1 MSGLDG
7 WLERV
12 YSAEDSAENRRIYDD
27 WAESYDR
34 DVLSGGYSYLPMAAG
49 LFGRHVGAGE
59 TPVLDAGCGS
69 GLIGDMLA
77 RLGYANLTGIDLS
90 EGMLREAARKG
101 AYRELRRRMLG
112 EALDFED
119 GAFRAVV
126 CTGVFT
132 PGHAPP
138 ESLDELVRVTEP
150 GGVLIFSCTA
160 AALSEG
166 GFQARIDA
174 LVEAGLWAATD
185 RAGPVTALPGAAI
198 RHDATFFVYRRS
210 GG

>member
-1 MSGLDG
+1 M
-7 WLERV
+7 
-12 YSAEDSAENRRIYDD
+12 
-27 WAESYDR
+27 
-34 DVLSGGYSYLPMAAG
+34 
-49 LFGRHVGAGE
+49 
-59 TPVLDAGCGS
+59 
-69 GLIGDMLA
+69 
-77 RLGYANLTGIDLS
+77 
-90 EGMLREAARKG
+90 
-101 AYRELRRRMLG
+101 
-112 EALDFED
+112 